1 MPSSGF
7 HVDYNGASV
16 LKRKQ
21 VLRDA
26 RLTGADRRHDI
37 PPGCRAMR

>member
-1 MPSSGF
+1 MPPTGF
-7 HVDYNGASV
+7 YVDYNGASI

-26 RLTGADRRHDI
+26 WLTSADRRHDI
-37 PPGCRAMR
+37 PSGCRAMR